1 MPYSITQKAK
11 IKSKVL
17 AKISMEFSYADS
29 DEDILEIMNKY
40 GVYLEEEPSYVNT
53 RQMKIL
59 VIGALAGKVNDYKMA
74 ARKMGISEES
84 IVFENDYEKLGR
96 YDVSKLENS
105 MQYSDIIV
113 GPNPHKQA
121 NIKGYSSM
129 LSLIRNNPSKY
140 PRLIE
145 SHANQSMKITI
156 RNFREALLGTRF
168 VEALNY

>member
-1 MPYSITQKAK
+1 MPYSIAQKAK

-29 DEDILEIMNKY
+29 DEDISEIMDKY
-40 GVYLEEEPSYVNT
+40 GIHLEEEPAYVNT

-59 VIGALAGKVNDYKMA
+59 VFGALAGKVNDYKMA
-74 ARKMGISEES
+74 ARKLGISDDCV
-84 IVFENDYEKLGR
+84 VFEKDYEKLSR
-96 YDVSKLENS
+96 YDVSRLENS

-113 GPNPHKQA
+113 GPNPHKQT
-121 NIKGYSSM
+121 NINGYSSM
-129 LSLIRNNPSKY
+129 LSMIKSNPSKY

-145 SHANQSMKITI
+145 SHANQALKITI
-156 RNFREALLGTRF
+156 RNFREALLSTRF